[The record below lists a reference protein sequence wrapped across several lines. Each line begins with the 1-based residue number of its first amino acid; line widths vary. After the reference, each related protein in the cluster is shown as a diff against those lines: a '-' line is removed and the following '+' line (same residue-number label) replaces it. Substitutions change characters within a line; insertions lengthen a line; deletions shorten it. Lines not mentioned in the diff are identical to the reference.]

1 VSVDLIAIVP
11 QVIQHQLASPFLFVP
26 AIVVGWFAR
35 TRGQVVAGALAIG
48 AVSIAL
54 SFLEPLP
61 EGARRIYGL
70 LPLVFISP
78 LAWAFATAAFK
89 TWLRRDDGK
98 QAPAAST
105 ARKAVRALIGV
116 VIGAP
121 LGGAIGALLGTVAA
135 DINQI
140 SSFEGGAG
148 YYVAFLFVLPG
159 IVIGML
165 AGAVILWRW
174 RS

>member
-1 VSVDLIAIVP
+1 VDLLPVIP
-11 QVIQHQLASPFLFVP
+11 QVVLHQLASPFLFVP
-26 AIVVGWFAR
+26 AIAVGWFAR
-35 TRGQVVAGALAIG
+35 TRGHVVAGALAIG
-48 AVSIAL
+48 AISIAL

-61 EGARRIYGL
+61 EGARRVHAL

-78 LAWAFATAAFK
+78 LAWAFATAALK
-89 TWLRRDDGK
+89 TWLRREDAKPEAGVG
-98 QAPAAST
+98 T
-105 ARKAVRALIGV
+105 ARKAVRALVGA

-159 IVIGML
+159 IVIGTL
-165 AGAVILWRW
+165 AGAVMLWRW